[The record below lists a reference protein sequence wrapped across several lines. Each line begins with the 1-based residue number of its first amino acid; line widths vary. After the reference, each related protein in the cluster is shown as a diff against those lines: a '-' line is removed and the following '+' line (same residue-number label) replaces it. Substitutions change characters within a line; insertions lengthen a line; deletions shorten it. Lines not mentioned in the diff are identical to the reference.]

1 MKIAGIDLKN
11 VKCFQAESFNLLI
24 PETGEALPVCVF
36 VGANGTGKSS
46 VLKAIVAV
54 FTGLNDERY
63 AGDLMREEDIYWK
76 KEFLEVTLRIK
87 LNTDEKRTLK
97 QQADVIEVS
106 YHYKR
111 GTQKPELK
119 CPRGMM
125 ADNYRKILEQIE
137 SDMRMGIIMYY
148 DPFRFLS
155 AKKPAGPN
163 LRLEKDAKSNS
174 LKSNISAEGM
184 LASRDLELKQWI
196 VNVDY
201 QRLKNPTSKNLMVYE
216 HMIKVFELL
225 MQPLK
230 FKNIDADG
238 TIVFEDTKADENISL
253 DMLSDGFKSV
263 FLLPLT

>member
-106 YHYKR
+106 YHYKL
-111 GTQKPELK
+111 GLMCVSFFLK
-119 CPRGMM
+119 
-125 ADNYRKILEQIE
+125 
-137 SDMRMGIIMYY
+137 
-148 DPFRFLS
+148 
-155 AKKPAGPN
+155 
-163 LRLEKDAKSNS
+163 
-174 LKSNISAEGM
+174 
-184 LASRDLELKQWI
+184 
-196 VNVDY
+196 
-201 QRLKNPTSKNLMVYE
+201 
-216 HMIKVFELL
+216 
-225 MQPLK
+225 
-230 FKNIDADG
+230 
-238 TIVFEDTKADENISL
+238 
-253 DMLSDGFKSV
+253 
-263 FLLPLT
+263 